1 MKRLHIFFLAVVAVV
16 VSGHA
21 RAQSGDAAY
30 PQRPV
35 RIIVGGSAGGG
46 LDILSRLLED
56 PLQGTFGTVVTE
68 NRPGAGG
75 NIAFNHVA
83 KSAPDGYTLL
93 LTTDGITAA
102 PSLRPKDSVD
112 PLKDLTPVIQLAQ
125 TTDVLLVR
133 PDSEI
138 KTLADFVRYT
148 KKRAGEGK
156 PVTIGSPGV
165 GTISHLTG
173 TLYGIKADVEWVH
186 VPYKGGGPAVTDMLA
201 GHIDALWILVAPV
214 ISHIKSGTL
223 RPLAVTSAERNA
235 ALPDIPTVAESGL
248 PDFKLV
254 DWIGVLAPA
263 GTPQPVIDRLQKEFR
278 AAILDPALRDKLL
291 QQGFEPDPRS
301 ADELAKQISINLK
314 LWSETVRDA
323 KISASAN

>member
-1 MKRLHIFFLAVVAVV
+1 MKRFVTAALAATLAIGATL
-16 VSGHA
+16 SF
-21 RAQSGDAAY
+21 AQTNDTDY

-35 RIIVGGSAGGG
+35 RIVVGGSAGGG
-46 LDILSRLLED
+46 LDILSRLLEE
-56 PLQGTFGTVVTE
+56 PLKTSFGTVVTE

-93 LTTDGITAA
+93 LTTDGVTAA

-112 PLKDLTPVIQLAQ
+112 PLNDLKPVVQLAE
-125 TTDVLLVR
+125 TTDALLVR
-133 PDSEI
+133 PDSEV
-138 KTLADFVRYT
+138 KTLQDFIRYA
-148 KKRAGEGK
+148 KKRAAEGK

-173 TLYGIKADVEWVH
+173 ALFGLKAGIDWVH

-214 ISHIKSGTL
+214 SSHVKSGKL
-223 RPLAVTSAERNA
+223 RALAVTSAERNA
-235 ALPDIPTVAESGL
+235 ALPEVPTVAESGL

-254 DWIGVLAPA
+254 DWIGVMAPA
-263 GTPQPVIDRLQKEFR
+263 GTPQPIIDRLQAAFS
-278 AAILDPALRDKLL
+278 AAIVDPSLKDKLL
-291 QQGFEPDPRS
+291 AQGFVPGPRS
-301 ADELAKQISINLK
+301 SEDLTKQIGINVK
-314 LWSETVRDA
+314 LWADTVRDA
-323 KISASAN
+323 RITAQ